1 MANPYPV
8 YVEDEAGRMGAGKG
22 QGEAGEAG
30 LAAGGGRFHVSGP
43 RRDVRVAQDGG
54 AARLPRAALRGE
66 SPLHEGSRLRPN
78 APNDEREAAHP
89 DCAT

>member
-8 YVEDEAGRMGAGKG
+8 YVEDEAGRMGAGNG
-22 QGEAGEAG
+22 RGRQGRQGWR
-30 LAAGGGRFHVSGP
+30 GGRFHVSGP

>member
-30 LAAGGGRFHVSGP
+30 LAAGEVGFTFLGRGGTSGLRRTAA
-43 RRDVRVAQDGG
+43 RRDYQGRRCGG
-54 AARLPRAALRGE
+54 NPPCTREAACGRTPQTM
-66 SPLHEGSRLRPN
+66 
-78 APNDEREAAHP
+78 REAAHP

>member
-30 LAAGGGRFHVSGP
+30 LAAGEVGFTFLGRGG
-43 RRDVRVAQDGG
+43 
-54 AARLPRAALRGE
+54 
-66 SPLHEGSRLRPN
+66 
-78 APNDEREAAHP
+78 
-89 DCAT
+89 T